1 MPPKVKIT
9 KKEIIEG
16 ALELVRKSG
25 VDSLNA
31 RSIAG
36 RLDCS
41 TQPIFSNFASMTE
54 LEETVSRASYERYL
68 GFIENELKSGKY
80 PPYKA
85 FGMAYVRFAKE
96 EKELFKMLF
105 MCDRSGKDLTPTE
118 DFERSVEIIMQTN
131 GISREEASLF
141 HLEMWACV
149 HGIGTML
156 ATSFL
161 EPEWELISNILSDVY
176 QGLRLRYREKNNGS
190 N

>member
-9 KKEIIEG
+9 KNDIIEK
-16 ALELVRKSG
+16 ARELVRKNG
-25 VDSLNA
+25 VESLNA

-36 RLDCS
+36 ALECS
-41 TQPIFSNFASMTE
+41 TQPVFSNFSGMTE
-54 LEETVSRASYERYL
+54 LNEAVNSAAYECYF
-68 GFIENELKSGKY
+68 GFIDDEVKSGKY

-96 EKELFKMLF
+96 ERELFKMLF
-105 MCDRSGKDLTPTE
+105 MCDRSGKDLTPTA
-118 DFERSVEIIMQTN
+118 DFEKSVELIMNSN
-131 GISREEASLF
+131 GMSREEASLF

-149 HGIGTML
+149 HGIGTMI

-161 EPEWELISNILSDVY
+161 EPEWELISHVLSDIY
-176 QGLRLRYREKNNGS
+176 QGLRLRYAEGRNGS